1 MEGMGDI
8 SRHFKT
14 KYFKKRWDASF
25 KYNVVIFP
33 PFLLYPLFLEIL
45 HRPMIDRFR
54 AASRF

>member
-25 KYNVVIFP
+25 KYNVAW
-33 PFLLYPLFLEIL
+33 
-45 HRPMIDRFR
+45 R
-54 AASRF
+54 AEGSNLPTISTIPSIS